1 MSKSLSINVKGNLKQ
16 LEAIKAW
23 TDKDTIDIVF
33 GGSKGC
39 TVKHTKVL
47 TDFGYKEIQDF
58 KIGDNVASLN
68 EVGYLEYKKVIDVK
82 KFNLLTTSEYNKM
95 ITFVMRDGNKLS
107 LTPNHEVYYGGN
119 WIPAGEFTERILDCN
134 SRHKWDVRNIING
147 KNSLKQGL
155 WTDKETYFE
164 TFNDKQ
170 RLFENTLKNV
180 GENIFSTPI
189 SCYLFSNKSSEQAI
203 SKSYKFQSKRQS
215 IREFGVGNRQR
226 KYKSF
231 KRTLSSIIW
240 RQKRRKR
247 SHNDIDES
255 TSVRNKSKIQT
266 KSCNKR
272 YIRKGI
278 WSCSNN
284 DKRYSVAKELDSHL
298 ISEIRFELIKDSVY
312 DLTVADNH
320 NYIATESNIIVHNS
334 GKSFIGC
341 SLICA
346 DALMYPKTHY
356 FIARKTLS
364 DLRKFTTP
372 SIQEVMSIW
381 GIGEEYYSFN
391 GQDNYFKFYNG
402 SKIFLIDAKYLPS
415 DPNYMRFGSMQMTRG
430 FIEEAGEFDI
440 ECKNNLQASIGR
452 WMNKEYNLAP
462 KLLQTCNPSKN
473 YLYKDYY
480 KPNTEGN
487 LPSHM
492 KFIQA
497 LPTDNK
503 TLPQDYVPNLM
514 KILSHNEVQRLVYG
528 NWEFDDNPYAMF
540 EYADILGM
548 YTNEFIKPTQDR
560 YMTCDIA
567 YTGSDKFVIV
577 VWAGFV
583 VLKIIAIDKIDDTMV
598 SKKINELRIENR
610 VPLKNVIYDADGLQ
624 TFTRASTKL
633 GNLVGATPFNNN
645 GKPIKMHGKTE
656 NFKNLKAQCYWYF
669 AEAVKDSKVFIQE
682 DKYRKQV
689 IEELEQIN
697 RSPLQDDG
705 KISLEKKEEI
715 KKRIGRSPDFSDALM
730 LRFLPELKGKP
741 RLRIIW

>member
-33 GGSKGC
+33 GGSKG
-39 TVKHTKVL
+39 
-47 TDFGYKEIQDF
+47 
-58 KIGDNVASLN
+58 
-68 EVGYLEYKKVIDVK
+68 
-82 KFNLLTTSEYNKM
+82 
-95 ITFVMRDGNKLS
+95 
-107 LTPNHEVYYGGN
+107 
-119 WIPAGEFTERILDCN
+119 
-134 SRHKWDVRNIING
+134 
-147 KNSLKQGL
+147 
-155 WTDKETYFE
+155 
-164 TFNDKQ
+164 
-170 RLFENTLKNV
+170 
-180 GENIFSTPI
+180 
-189 SCYLFSNKSSEQAI
+189 
-203 SKSYKFQSKRQS
+203 
-215 IREFGVGNRQR
+215 
-226 KYKSF
+226 
-231 KRTLSSIIW
+231 
-240 RQKRRKR
+240 
-247 SHNDIDES
+247 
-255 TSVRNKSKIQT
+255 
-266 KSCNKR
+266 
-272 YIRKGI
+272 
-278 WSCSNN
+278 
-284 DKRYSVAKELDSHL
+284 
-298 ISEIRFELIKDSVY
+298 
-312 DLTVADNH
+312 
-320 NYIATESNIIVHNS
+320 S

-391 GQDNYFKFYNG
+391 GQDNYFKFHNG

-452 WMNKEYNLAP
+452 WMNKEYNLTP

-480 KPNTEGN
+480 KPNIEGT

-503 TLPQDYVPNLM
+503 TLPVDYVPNLM

-540 EYADILGM
+540 EYADILGI
-548 YTNEFIKPTQDR
+548 YTNEFVKPTQDR

-583 VLKIIAIDKIDDTMV
+583 ATKIIAIDKIDDTMV

-669 AEAVKDSKVFIQE
+669 AEAVKDSKMFIQE

-715 KKRIGRSPDFSDALM
+715 KKRIGRSPDFADSLM
-730 LRFLPELKGKP
+730 LRFFFELKGKP